1 MTEHAE
7 HLDGAILQRD
17 KETYAIVPRTPLGLV
32 TPAVLETIANVV
44 KKYQI
49 PVVKIT
55 SGQRMALVG
64 LKETDVARAWKDLG
78 MDVGRATELCVHY
91 AQACPGTAV
100 CRFGVQDSLD
110 MGTELERLFI
120 GMALPAK
127 VKFGV
132 SGCPMCCGES
142 YVRDVGVLGKKNGWT
157 VIFGGNSGGRPRIGD
172 VIAEDV
178 SRDAAIDLVKRC
190 LEYYA
195 ANGKKKE
202 RTARFMERIG
212 VDALKKAVL

>member
-1 MTEHAE
+1 MSE

-17 KETYAIVPRTPLGLV
+17 KKTYAIVPRTPVGVV
-32 TPAVLETIANVV
+32 TPEVLKQIAGVV
-44 KKYQI
+44 KKYEI
-49 PVVKIT
+49 PVLKIT

-64 LKETDVARAWKDLG
+64 IKEEDVDSAWKDLG
-78 MDVGRATELCVHY
+78 LDVGRATELCVHY

-100 CRFGVQDSLD
+100 CRFGVQDSLGLG
-110 MGTELERLFI
+110 MELEELFA
-120 GMALPAK
+120 GMELPAK

-132 SGCPMCCGES
+132 SGCPICCGES
-142 YVRDVGVLGKKNGWT
+142 YVRDVGVLGKKKGWT

-172 VIAEDV
+172 VIAKDLTKEDV
-178 SRDAAIDLVKRC
+178 IALVRRC

-202 RTARFMERIG
+202 RTARFIDRIG
-212 VDALKKAVL
+212 AHAFKEAVL

>member
-1 MTEHAE
+1 MSE

-17 KETYAIVPRTPLGLV
+17 KKTYAIVPRTPVGVV
-32 TPAVLETIANVV
+32 TPEVLEQIAGVV
-44 KKYQI
+44 KKYEI

-64 LKETDVARAWKDLG
+64 IKEEDVDPAWKDLG
-78 MDVGRATELCVHY
+78 LDVGRATELCVHY

-100 CRFGVQDSLD
+100 CRFGVQDSLGLG
-110 MGTELERLFI
+110 MELEELFA
-120 GMALPAK
+120 GMELPAK

-132 SGCPMCCGES
+132 SGCPICCGES
-142 YVRDVGVLGKKNGWT
+142 YVRDVGVLGKKKGWT

-172 VIAEDV
+172 VIAKDLTKEDV
-178 SRDAAIDLVKRC
+178 IALVRRC

-202 RTARFMERIG
+202 RTARFIDRIG
-212 VDALKKAVL
+212 ADAFKEAVL

>member
-1 MTEHAE
+1 MSE

-17 KETYAIVPRTPLGLV
+17 KKTYAIVPRSPVGVV
-32 TPAVLETIANVV
+32 TPEILEQIAGVV
-44 KKYQI
+44 KKYEI

-64 LKETDVARAWKDLG
+64 IKEEDVDPAWKDLG
-78 MDVGRATELCVHY
+78 LDVGRATELCVHY

-100 CRFGVQDSLD
+100 CRFGVQDSLGLG
-110 MGTELERLFI
+110 MELEELFA
-120 GMALPAK
+120 GMELPAK

-132 SGCPMCCGES
+132 SGCPICCGES
-142 YVRDVGVLGKKNGWT
+142 YVRDVGVLGKKKGWT

-172 VIAEDV
+172 VIARDLTREDV
-178 SRDAAIDLVKRC
+178 IALVRRC

-202 RTARFMERIG
+202 RTARFIDRIG
-212 VDALKKAVL
+212 ADAFKEAVL

>member
-1 MTEHAE
+1 MTE

-17 KETYAIVPRTPLGLV
+17 KKTYAIVPRSPVGVV
-32 TPAVLETIANVV
+32 TPEILEQIARVV
-44 KKYQI
+44 KKYEI

-64 LKETDVARAWKDLG
+64 IKEEDVDPAWKDLG
-78 MDVGRATELCVHY
+78 LDVGRATELCVHY

-100 CRFGVQDSLD
+100 CRFGVQDSLGLG
-110 MGTELERLFI
+110 MELEELFA
-120 GMALPAK
+120 GMELPAK

-132 SGCPMCCGES
+132 SGCPICCGES
-142 YVRDVGVLGKKNGWT
+142 YVRDVGVLGKKKGWT

-172 VIAEDV
+172 VIATDLTREDV
-178 SRDAAIDLVKRC
+178 IALVRRC

-202 RTARFMERIG
+202 RTARFIDRIG
-212 VDALKKAVL
+212 ADAFKEAVL